1 MRNEKYLRVAL
12 SAAVSAAEV
21 AFKTANNEIN
31 RHKGAHRDIVTQS
44 DIDANNVI
52 LKKLAQIG
60 HQVISEETSI
70 PEVIP
75 WKDGVWVVDPIDG
88 SVNFAHGL
96 EYFST
101 SVCYMKDR
109 EFIYG
114 VVCAP
119 SINELFFNLSPSK
132 ALLNGRVISHTHT
145 KLENSLLAMSFPAH
159 TNSWAYEL
167 FRVANESSRGCLRTG
182 CASLNICWAA
192 ASKLQGAFG
201 VSAKL
206 WDVAGAIAIAKASG
220 CHVHVEYSENGF
232 EVDYIIGSKHV
243 VESLRSLMEKIKS
256 QK

>member
-31 RHKGAHRDIVTQS
+31 RYKGAHRDIVTQS

-60 HQVISEETSI
+60 HQVISEEASI
-70 PEVIP
+70 PEIIS

-119 SINELFFNLSPSK
+119 SIKSIK
-132 ALLNGRVISHTHT
+132 
-145 KLENSLLAMSFPAH
+145 
-159 TNSWAYEL
+159 
-167 FRVANESSRGCLRTG
+167 
-182 CASLNICWAA
+182 
-192 ASKLQGAFG
+192 
-201 VSAKL
+201 
-206 WDVAGAIAIAKASG
+206 GAIKWTSNLPYA
-220 CHVHVEYSENGF
+220 H
-232 EVDYIIGSKHV
+232 
-243 VESLRSLMEKIKS
+243 
-256 QK
+256 